1 MLHMGEYVCVWCI
14 WLCKC
19 AYGLMRELDSV
30 VHMGVYGCIWVYM
43 GVYGCIWV
51 CKLSCG
57 ILTVGVIGAG
67 VFGHVY
73 PRVHQPLRV
82 LLFFIVGV
90 CGAGVPGHVYPR
102 SYQPLRVRW
111 SAGVDPSGGW

>member
-1 MLHMGEYVCVWCI
+1 
-14 WLCKC
+14 
-19 AYGLMRELDSV
+19 MRELDSV
-30 VHMGVYGCIWVYM
+30 VYM